1 MGKGDKNDGELG
13 CKKYGV
19 PLYGAAW
26 VPIATVKEDSAAES
40 ENPSS
45 YNGSRHVVLAGG
57 GGEGHSGIP
66 NSLLLSA
73 FDFESTSLSDEP
85 SHVNALR
92 MHKNVNELVG
102 ILRTGS
108 DLPYRIAVH
117 PGGEGLIC
125 SFPKSC
131 RWFEWDST
139 TSADKHTLSLKSS
152 KKLLEQLDDVGL
164 QLAMTFNIEGS
175 LLAVGGET
183 QDGRLRV
190 LKWPAMESTLDEAYV
205 HASVKDL
212 DFSPDGKFLVS
223 VGSGPA
229 RIWNVAT
236 STSIASLSKQ
246 NDEIFGF
253 CRFSRTTD
261 RDQVLYIT
269 AMRDKSSSIIKWN
282 TSSWERINSTRV
294 ARDPISAFNVSTN
307 GKLLAIGTI
316 QGDILILS
324 SVDMRVQ
331 SVVRKAHLGLVT
343 ALAFS
348 LDSRALVSASLD
360 SSARVTLIKDKK
372 KDGMSSWTILFIILL
387 AIAVYYARSKV
398 FFPLKL

>member
-1 MGKGDKNDGELG
+1 MDKGDKNDGELG

-26 VPIATVKEDSAAES
+26 VPAVAVKEDNAAES
-40 ENPSS
+40 ENLAS
-45 YNGSRHVVLAGG
+45 YNESRHVVLAGG

-66 NSLLLSA
+66 NALLLSA
-73 FDFESTSLSDEP
+73 FDSESTSLSDEP
-85 SHVNALR
+85 
-92 MHKNVNELVG
+92 VG

-152 KKLLEQLDDVGL
+152 KKFLEQLDDVGL

-175 LLAVGGET
+175 LLAVGGEPP

-190 LKWPAMESTLDEAYV
+190 LKWPAMESTLDEANV

-236 STSIASLSKQ
+236 SSSIASLSKQ

-282 TSSWERINSTRV
+282 TNSWERVNSTRV
-294 ARDPISAFNVSTN
+294 ARDPISAFNVSPN

-360 SSARVTLIKDKK
+360 SSARVTLIRDKK
-372 KDGMSSWTILFIILL
+372 KDDGMSSWTILFIILV
-387 AIAVYYARSKV
+387 AIAVYYARSKG
-398 FFPLKL
+398 FLSLKL

>member
-26 VPIATVKEDSAAES
+26 VPIATVKGDSAAES

-45 YNGSRHVVLAGG
+45 YNGSLHVVLAGG

-66 NSLLLSA
+66 NALLLSA

-85 SHVNALR
+85 
-92 MHKNVNELVG
+92 VG

-131 RWFEWDST
+131 RWVEWDST

-175 LLAVGGET
+175 LLAVGGE
-183 QDGRLRV
+183 DGRLRV
-190 LKWPAMESTLDEAYV
+190 LKWPAMESTLDEANV

-282 TSSWERINSTRV
+282 TSSWQRINSIRV
-294 ARDPISAFNVSTN
+294 ARDPISAFNVSPN

-324 SVDMRVQ
+324 SVDMRLQ
-331 SVVRKAHLGLVT
+331 SIVRKAHLGLVT

-360 SSARVTLIKDKK
+360 SSARVTLIRDKK
-372 KDGMSSWTILFIILL
+372 KDDGMSSWTILFIVLL
-387 AIAVYYARSKV
+387 AIAVYYARSKG
-398 FFPLKL
+398 FFSLKL